1 MLGGALD
8 DALGA
13 LGALSLELQAASRRR
28 LAGGGG
34 ECVAP
39 EGHLARRLG
48 GGGCNLFQE
57 PIDLVRLTHSI
68 FIVVA
73 ITVAFE
79 QALHVVTYFLS
90 HNSLHEYEKVR
101 CLRGVVP
108 LVCAAYILQPT
119 LCSEHRAAWSESAA
133 CPARCLRRHI

>member
-79 QALHVVTYFLS
+79 QALHVVTHFLS

-101 CLRGVVP
+101 CLRGVVNFTTC
-108 LVCAAYILQPT
+108 L
-119 LCSEHRAAWSESAA
+119 
-133 CPARCLRRHI
+133 RCLHTPTDTLLGAPRGVE